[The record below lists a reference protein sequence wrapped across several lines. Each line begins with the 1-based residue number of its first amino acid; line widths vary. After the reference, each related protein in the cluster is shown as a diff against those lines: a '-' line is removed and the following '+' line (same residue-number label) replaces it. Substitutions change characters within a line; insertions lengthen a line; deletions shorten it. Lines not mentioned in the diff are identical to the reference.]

1 MQLVVVPVLV
11 AVLLTKWGLATI
23 VAGAR
28 QGCRSCLAVLC
39 RKRVVVS
46 EAAAAAAAA
55 AAVAAAAEREA
66 GGSATP
72 RGSPRA
78 DEAGSPS
85 PRGAR

>member
-55 AAVAAAAEREA
+55 AAAEREA